1 MDAYLS
7 GVCSAVGGWKRG
19 KWSVQEVRRLKRNVR
34 AFMKVRSH
42 YPRAGGT
49 LMECLLRV
57 QEYNV
62 KDLGAFI
69 FDNPTHQHHDLY
81 YYIGELVLPNHP
93 SPTHTHIHS
102 KSLHTHTHASL
113 HMPTAKNI
121 KRPLFPIYRKM
132 LRVFDVTNHVGRSVY
147 YTHHLVNHVGR
158 SVYYIYP
165 PSCQPCW
172 KVSVLYPPSCQPC
185 WKVSVLYIPTI
196 LSTMLEGQ
204 CTIPTIS
211 PTMLE
216 GQCTIPTISP
226 TMLEGQC
233 TIPTILSTMLEGQCV
248 YPPSCQPCW
257 KVSVYTRLLVHLFPN
272 VATGG
277 AKTKRKSC

>member
-102 KSLHTHTHASL
+102 KSSTHTHMLLYTCLQLRTSSVLSSL
-113 HMPTAKNI
+113 SIERCFVCLMSPT
-121 KRPLFPIYRKM
+121 M
-132 LRVFDVTNHVGRSVY
+132 LEGKCTI

-158 SVYYIYP
+158 
-165 PSCQPCW
+165 
-172 KVSVLYPPSCQPC
+172 
-185 WKVSVLYIPTI
+185 
-196 LSTMLEGQ
+196 
-204 CTIPTIS
+204 
-211 PTMLE
+211 
-216 GQCTIPTISP
+216 
-226 TMLEGQC
+226 
-233 TIPTILSTMLEGQCV
+233 
-248 YPPSCQPCW
+248 
-257 KVSVYTRLLVHLFPN
+257 
-272 VATGG
+272 
-277 AKTKRKSC
+277 